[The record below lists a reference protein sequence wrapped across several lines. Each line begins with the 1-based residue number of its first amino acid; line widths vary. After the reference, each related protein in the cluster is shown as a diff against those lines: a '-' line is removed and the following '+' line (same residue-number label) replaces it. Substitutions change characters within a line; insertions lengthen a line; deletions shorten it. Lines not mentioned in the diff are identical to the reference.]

1 LSIDLYRGG
10 FFKGWELV
18 NIERLQKKNR
28 GHMYGWRTTI
38 KLIKTIQV
46 EDGDGDSEA
55 SIMTWSNGTDQNNA
69 SSETDE
75 RKIKQY

>member
-28 GHMYGWRTTI
+28 GTYVRMEDNSI
-38 KLIKTIQV
+38 KLIKTIP
-46 EDGDGDSEA
+46 GGG
-55 SIMTWSNGTDQNNA
+55 W
-69 SSETDE
+69 
-75 RKIKQY
+75 